1 MAGAGCGGM
10 EKVNCV
16 SRKANFA
23 AGIAAGAHCVKG
35 LGRWLGGRACPL
47 NASVKGKGCRMG
59 S

>member
-35 LGRWLGGRACPL
+35 PGRCLQLRGRAGPL
-47 NASVKGKGCRMG
+47 GADTSVKG
-59 S
+59 